1 MDNKHIITIDR
12 FFSIWIFLYTILY
25 FLGIF
30 PYNPVIL
37 ISIALTFFIFSLF
50 IIIPRLNQRSL
61 LIYYITINTIGK
73 IIPLFIIMNRKIT
86 IYDIIFTVSF
96 ILMYVVVYMF
106 IVKEDIFLCIY
117 GLYRVHNRPQQ
128 FVILLLSFNPLSFF
142 FIFFNLFS
150 FRTYSRLS
158 RFIYCFILK

>member
-1 MDNKHIITIDR
+1 MVNKHIITIDR

-96 ILMYVVVYMF
+96 ILMYVVYMF
-106 IVKEDIFLCIY
+106 IVKEDIFYVYTDYIEFIIDRDRAREGAIY
-117 GLYRVHNRPQQ
+117 HEISKI
-128 FVILLLSFNPLSFF
+128 FTDLL
-142 FIFFNLFS
+142 
-150 FRTYSRLS
+150 
-158 RFIYCFILK
+158 

>member
-96 ILMYVVVYMF
+96 ILMYVVYMF
-106 IVKEDIFLCIY
+106 IVKEDIFYVYTDYIEFIIDRDRAREGAIY
-117 GLYRVHNRPQQ
+117 HEISKI
-128 FVILLLSFNPLSFF
+128 FTDLL
-142 FIFFNLFS
+142 
-150 FRTYSRLS
+150 
-158 RFIYCFILK
+158 

>member
-96 ILMYVVVYMF
+96 ILMYVVYMF
-106 IVKEDIFLCIY
+106 IVKEDIFYVYTDYIEFIIDRDRAREGAIY
-117 GLYRVHNRPQQ
+117 HE
-128 FVILLLSFNPLSFF
+128 ISK
-142 FIFFNLFS
+142 IFTDLF
-150 FRTYSRLS
+150 
-158 RFIYCFILK
+158 

>member
-1 MDNKHIITIDR
+1 MDNERIITVDR

-86 IYDIIFTVSF
+86 IYDIIFTISL
-96 ILMYVVVYMF
+96 ILLYVAYMF
-106 IVKEDIFLCIY
+106 IVKEDIFYVYTDYIEFIIDRDRAREGAIY
-117 GLYRVHNRPQQ
+117 HE
-128 FVILLLSFNPLSFF
+128 ISK
-142 FIFFNLFS
+142 IFADLFW
-150 FRTYSRLS
+150 T
-158 RFIYCFILK
+158 III